1 MKATLRHIKNIQYL
15 CTIFSVVIFLFIT
28 NTVYAENIFEK
39 GLQFFTGSGEGE
51 SQTDLTVGEI
61 GEAFKE
67 ALRIGSDNVVS
78 QLGQEDGFNTDA
90 AVHIPLPEEFEI
102 VKSTMDTIGMSFMV
116 DDLELK
122 LNRAAE
128 EATPKAKELFLQAI
142 TDMTFEDVMN
152 IYNGPDDSATQYFQ
166 DKMSPTLAKEMQ
178 PIIENS
184 LSQVGAVQTYDDV
197 IAQYE
202 SIPFVPD
209 VKANLTNYVT
219 QKGMDGIFHY
229 MAAEEAAIRE
239 NPAKQT
245 TELLKRVFGAE

>member
-1 MKATLRHIKNIQYL
+1 MKITLRLIKNNQYV
-15 CTIFSVVIFLFIT
+15 CTIFSVIIFLFIT
-28 NTVYAENIFEK
+28 NTAYAGNIFEK
-39 GLQFFTGSGEGE
+39 GLQLFTGSGEDE
-51 SQTDLTVGEI
+51 SPGDLTVGEI

-78 QLGQEDGFNTDA
+78 QLGQEGGFNQDSA
-90 AVHIPLPEEFEI
+90 IHIPLPEEFEI
-102 VKSTMDTIGMSFMV
+102 VKTTMDKIGMSFLV

-152 IYNGPDDSATQYFQ
+152 IYNGPEDSATKYFQ
-166 DKMSPTLAKEMQ
+166 GKMSPSLAKDIQ

-184 LSQVGAVQTYDDV
+184 LSQVGAVKTYDDV
-197 IAQYE
+197 INKYE

-209 VKANLTNYVT
+209 IKANLTNYVT

-229 MAAEEAAIRE
+229 MAKEETAIRE
-239 NPAKQT
+239 NPAQQT
-245 TELLKRVFGAE
+245 TELLKRVFGAK

>member
-1 MKATLRHIKNIQYL
+1 MKPTLRHIKNNQYL

-39 GLQFFTGSGEGE
+39 GLQLFTGSEEGE
-51 SQTDLTVGEI
+51 SQGDLSVGEI

-102 VKSTMDTIGMSFMV
+102 VKTTMDKIGMSFMV

-166 DKMSPTLAKEMQ
+166 DKMSPSLAKEMQ

-184 LSQVGAVQTYDDV
+184 LSQVGAVKTYDDV
-197 IAQYE
+197 IAQYK

>member
-1 MKATLRHIKNIQYL
+1 MKMTIWQIKKNQYV
-15 CTIFSVVIFLFIT
+15 CTIFSVIIFLFIT
-28 NTVYAENIFEK
+28 NTAYAGNFFQK
-39 GLQFFTGSGEGE
+39 GLQFFTGFGEDA
-51 SQTDLTVGEI
+51 SQGDLTVGEI
-61 GEAFKE
+61 GEAFKS
-67 ALRIGSDNVVS
+67 ALRIGADSVVS

-90 AVHIPLPEEFEI
+90 AVHIPLPAEFEI
-102 VKSTMDTIGMSFMV
+102 VKTTMDKIGMSFLV

-152 IYNGPDDSATQYFQ
+152 IYNGPEDSATKYFQ
-166 DKMSPTLAKEMQ
+166 DKMSPSLAKEMQ

-184 LSQVGAVQTYDDV
+184 LSQVGAVKTYDDV
-197 IAQYE
+197 INKYE

-209 VKANLTNYVT
+209 IKTNLTNYVT
-219 QKGMDGIFHY
+219 KKGMDGIFHY
-229 MAAEEAAIRE
+229 MAKEETAIRE

-245 TELLKRVFGAE
+245 TELLKRVFSAN